1 MAETRAYTA
10 ETNDVDRDARTVVAT
25 INTDAIDRYMT
36 VVDPSG
42 AQLENY
48 RKNPVVLFNH
58 GDGSTPIGKNLW
70 IKANKNRLIA
80 KTQFVPAG
88 MDPVADRV
96 FELYAQGF
104 LSAWSVSFAPIDAGS
119 PTPEELRARPA
130 LADCRCIYRK
140 WDLLEYSCV
149 FTTPTIYEQE
159 FFRLAGE
166 EGVIAPAARQ
176 VPLGN
181 RTVEWPAL
189 DIELPGTPDRAIACS
204 HGSIEAGDK
213 PVFPSDLL
221 AWRLKPGHTGK
232 PVELW
237 PAQLSF
243 DGDTRGIRPCSGR
256 PTLAGGFLLKTLHG
270 LAGRTSG
277 QPELLHLPYG

>member
-25 INTDAIDRYMT
+25 INTDAVDRYMT

-58 GDGSTPIGKNLW
+58 GDGDGSTPIGKNLW

-88 MDPVADRV
+88 MDPLADRV

-104 LSAWSVSFAPIDAGS
+104 LSAWSVSFAPIDAGL
-119 PTPEELRARPA
+119 PTPDELRAKPA

-149 FTTPTIYEQE
+149 TIPGNPEAVRQA
-159 FFRLAGE
+159 RSLGLILPGWPDE
-166 EGVIAPAARQ
+166 EAAPAQPPA
-176 VPLGN
+176 PTPEPPT
-181 RTVEWPAL
+181 RT
-189 DIELPGTPDRAIACS
+189 
-204 HGSIEAGDK
+204 
-213 PVFPSDLL
+213 
-221 AWRLKPGHTGK
+221 
-232 PVELW
+232 
-237 PAQLSF
+237 
-243 DGDTRGIRPCSGR
+243 
-256 PTLAGGFLLKTLHG
+256 
-270 LAGRTSG
+270 
-277 QPELLHLPYG
+277 QPELPPLRGRTMPDVERAVVSELTRQMGSTEQVARDLFDLARGQV